1 MRNDAQPSTASG
13 TLVIPYG
20 LAELPPGCPADWST
34 ASPLPFP
41 CELIDAGA
49 GRPLKLNNGR
59 YGGDF
64 PAGSAD
70 PFDAIRQH
78 LSGLCG
84 TWSRTPQRF
93 LEHYFTEVEA
103 VVEEARD
110 ELSLILSPYHGLFT
124 YRDWR
129 YSAPKPLPRAFLPLS
144 DAFLQVEF
152 AFWLGDRLLA
162 VQSELGALTPRAAAE
177 RTARL
182 ARAGIESVSY
192 GLADLVPG
200 NRALLTQILG
210 RQGLA
215 FWSGEILPAGP
226 LRPDVPRPLD

>member
-1 MRNDAQPSTASG
+1 MRNDALPLTASG
-13 TLVIPYG
+13 TLLIPYG
-20 LAELPPGCPADWST
+20 IAELPANWAA
-34 ASPLPFP
+34 ASPPPFP
-41 CELIDAGA
+41 CDLIDVAA
-49 GRPLKLNNGR
+49 GRALKLNNSH

-70 PFDAIRQH
+70 PFDAVRQH
-78 LSGLCG
+78 LLGLCG

-93 LEHYFTEVEA
+93 LDYYFGEVESI
-103 VVEEARD
+103 VEEMRD
-110 ELSLILSPYHGLFT
+110 ELSRILAPYRGLFT

-129 YSAPKPLPRAFLPLS
+129 YSAQKPLPRAFLPLPEP
-144 DAFLQVEF
+144 DGFVQVEF

-162 VQSELGALTPRAAAE
+162 VQSESGALTPRAAAE

-192 GLADLVPG
+192 GAGDLAPG
-200 NRALLTQILG
+200 DRALITRMLG

-215 FWSGEILPAGP
+215 FWSGETLPTGP
-226 LRPDVPRPLD
+226 LRPEVPRPLD

>member
-1 MRNDAQPSTASG
+1 MRNDTQPFTASG

-20 LAELPPGCPADWST
+20 IAELPAGRTADWLA
-34 ASPLPFP
+34 ASPPPFP
-41 CELIDAGA
+41 CEVIDVGT
-49 GRPLKLNNGR
+49 GRALKLNNSR
-59 YGGDF
+59 YGSDF
-64 PAGSAD
+64 AAGSAD

-93 LEHYFTEVEA
+93 LDYYFAEVEA

-110 ELSLILSPYHGLFT
+110 ELSRILSPYHGLFT

-144 DAFLQVEF
+144 DAFVQVEF
-152 AFWLGDRLLA
+152 AFWLGNRLLA
-162 VQSELGALTPRAAAE
+162 VQSEPGALTPRAAAE
-177 RTARL
+177 LTAHL
-182 ARAGIESVSY
+182 ARAGIECVSY
-192 GLADLVPG
+192 GLGDLVPG
-200 NRALLTQILG
+200 NRALLTQMLG

-215 FWSGEILPAGP
+215 FWSGETLPAGP
-226 LRPDVPRPLD
+226 FRPRVPVPS